1 MSTDALKFHGTEATI
16 TPHAI
21 SLTHGRMRRL
31 GGVPE
36 HVTIPL
42 NRITRVKHDKPKGI
56 SNGTIEL
63 FTPDYHPTG
72 AGRPHEIVYTK
83 KHQAAADQLV
93 HAAMQNKQTPT
104 PSHGGIDRAAYTA
117 QQRED
122 AKPLATFAGW
132 TLTRTSLETA
142 GQQHRIQGAHAD
154 VETSGDMGKQVR
166 AGRVI
171 TGGILFGPA
180 GAVAGGL
187 LRKSR
192 NQIYITIT
200 FPNGNTGLIEAP
212 AKKETEA
219 RRFAIA
225 INHAAQ
231 H

>member
-1 MSTDALKFHGTEATI
+1 MKNNTLKFHGTTANI
-16 TPHAI
+16 TDRAI
-21 SLTHGRMRRL
+21 SLTHGRLRRI

-36 HVTIPL
+36 HVTIPFS
-42 NRITRVKHDKPKGI
+42 RITRVRHDKPKGM
-56 SNGTIEL
+56 SNGVIEL
-63 FTPDYHPTG
+63 ITPDYSPTG

-93 HAAMQNKQTPT
+93 HSAMQNKQTPT
-104 PSHGGIDRAAYTA
+104 PSHGGIDRAAYTS

-122 AKPLATFAGW
+122 AKPIATFAGW

-142 GQQHRIQGAHAD
+142 GQQHRIQGAHAT
-154 VETSGDMGKQVR
+154 VESSGDMGKQVR

-180 GAVAGGL
+180 GAVVGGL

-200 FPNGNTGLIEAP
+200 FPNGDTGLIEAP
-212 AKKETEA
+212 AKQETGA
-219 RRFAIA
+219 RRFATA
-225 INHAAQ
+225 INNAAK
-231 H
+231 

>member
-1 MSTDALKFHGTEATI
+1 MKNNTLKFHGTTADI
-16 TPHAI
+16 TGRAI
-21 SLTHGRMRRL
+21 SLTHGRLRRL

-36 HVTIPL
+36 HVTIPF
-42 NRITRVKHDKPKGI
+42 NRITRVKHEKPKGM

-93 HAAMQNKQTPT
+93 HAAMQGKQTPT

-117 QQRED
+117 GRRED
-122 AKPLATFAGW
+122 AKPIATFAGW
-132 TLTRTSLETA
+132 TLTRTTIEA
-142 GQQHRIQGAHAD
+142 EGQQHPIQGARAE

-171 TGGILFGPA
+171 TGGVLFGPA
-180 GAVAGGL
+180 GAVVGGL

-200 FPNGNTGLIEAP
+200 FPNGDTGLIEAP
-212 AKKETEA
+212 AKQETEA
-219 RRFAIA
+219 RRFAVA
-225 INHAAQ
+225 INNAAK
-231 H
+231 